1 MLTPF
6 TVAAVP
12 TGMKRGVCTGPWGVW
27 KQPQRARV
35 WGQRAEIVKGKGA
48 EMMAPLDRC
57 SDARGRLHLG
67 HLRPPNRMTHPR
79 ERDSAAG
86 PAWLRDL
93 AGAWIFYSVLPAW
106 PWPKPRFQRIARFA
120 PWVGAVLGLLQ
131 GLLWWGLEGR
141 VPLLAQ
147 VALVL
152 AAGLLLSGGLHMDGA
167 MDTADG
173 LAAGERLLEAMED
186 SRVGASGSQA
196 LVLLLLMRTAALAS
210 LGPAAPLALPWAA
223 LWGRVAPLVAMARF
237 PYLRPGGT
245 AGFHREHWAG
255 LARELRPTALLLV
268 PLLLGGLGAAGAI
281 LPGTG
286 ARAALAGLAGLLPA
300 LVVPLWLGRRLGGHS
315 GDSYGACVEWSEA
328 LALLLSAAIGL
339 GGAAGPAR

>member
-1 MLTPF
+1 MIGTAPRPSSQPMSQPPDATP
-6 TVAAVP
+6 AA
-12 TGMKRGVCTGPWGVW
+12 
-27 KQPQRARV
+27 A
-35 WGQRAEIVKGKGA
+35 
-48 EMMAPLDRC
+48 
-57 SDARGRLHLG
+57 
-67 HLRPPNRMTHPR
+67 
-79 ERDSAAG
+79 

-106 PWPKPRFQRIARFA
+106 PWPEPRFRRIARFA
-120 PWVGAVLGLLQ
+120 PWVGAVLGGLQ

-141 VPLLAQ
+141 VPPLAQ

-152 AAGLLLSGGLHMDGA
+152 AAGLLLTGGLHMDGA

-186 SRVGASGSQA
+186 SRVGASGAQA
-196 LVLLLLMRTAALAS
+196 LALLLLLRTAALAT
-210 LGPAAPLALPWAA
+210 LAAAAPLALPWAA

-245 AGFHREHWAG
+245 AAFHREHWAG
-255 LARELRPTALLLV
+255 LARELRPTALLVLLV
-268 PLLLGGLGAAGAI
+268 VVIHMAVAGWVVAGSGASKAV
-281 LPGTG
+281 
-286 ARAALAGLAGLLPA
+286 LAGLAGLLPA

-328 LALLLSAAIGL
+328 LALLLSAALSL
-339 GGAAGPAR
+339 GGAAGSAS

>member
-1 MLTPF
+1 MIGTAPRPSSQPMSQPPDATP
-6 TVAAVP
+6 AA
-12 TGMKRGVCTGPWGVW
+12 
-27 KQPQRARV
+27 A
-35 WGQRAEIVKGKGA
+35 
-48 EMMAPLDRC
+48 
-57 SDARGRLHLG
+57 
-67 HLRPPNRMTHPR
+67 
-79 ERDSAAG
+79 

-106 PWPKPRFQRIARFA
+106 PWPEPRFRRIARFA
-120 PWVGAVLGLLQ
+120 PWVGAVLGGLQ

-141 VPLLAQ
+141 VPPLAQ

-152 AAGLLLSGGLHMDGA
+152 AAGLLLTGGLHMDGA

-186 SRVGASGSQA
+186 SRVGASGAQA
-196 LVLLLLMRTAALAS
+196 LALLLLLRTAALAT
-210 LGPAAPLALPWAA
+210 LATAAPLALPWAA

-245 AGFHREHWAG
+245 AAFHREHWAG
-255 LARELRPTALLLV
+255 LARELRPTALLVLLV
-268 PLLLGGLGAAGAI
+268 VVIDMAVAGWVVAGSGASKAV
-281 LPGTG
+281 
-286 ARAALAGLAGLLPA
+286 LAGLAGLLPA

-328 LALLLSAAIGL
+328 LALLLSAALSL
-339 GGAAGPAR
+339 GGAAGSAS

>member
-1 MLTPF
+1 MIGTAPRPSSQPMSQPPDATP
-6 TVAAVP
+6 AA
-12 TGMKRGVCTGPWGVW
+12 
-27 KQPQRARV
+27 A
-35 WGQRAEIVKGKGA
+35 
-48 EMMAPLDRC
+48 
-57 SDARGRLHLG
+57 
-67 HLRPPNRMTHPR
+67 
-79 ERDSAAG
+79 

-106 PWPKPRFQRIARFA
+106 PWPEPRFRRIARFA
-120 PWVGAVLGLLQ
+120 PWVGAVLGGLQ

-141 VPLLAQ
+141 VPPLAQ

-152 AAGLLLSGGLHMDGA
+152 AAGLLLTGGLHMDGA

-186 SRVGASGSQA
+186 SRVGASGAQA
-196 LVLLLLMRTAALAS
+196 LALLLLLRTAALAT
-210 LGPAAPLALPWAA
+210 LAAAAPLALPWAA

-245 AGFHREHWAG
+245 AAFHREHWAG
-255 LARELRPTALLLV
+255 LARELRPTALLVLLV
-268 PLLLGGLGAAGAI
+268 VVIHMAVADWVVAGSGASM
-281 LPGTG
+281 
-286 ARAALAGLAGLLPA
+286 AALAGLAGLLPA

-328 LALLLSAAIGL
+328 LALLLSAALSL
-339 GGAAGPAR
+339 GGAAGPAS

>member
-1 MLTPF
+1 MIGTAPRPSSQPMSQPPDATP
-6 TVAAVP
+6 AA
-12 TGMKRGVCTGPWGVW
+12 
-27 KQPQRARV
+27 A
-35 WGQRAEIVKGKGA
+35 
-48 EMMAPLDRC
+48 
-57 SDARGRLHLG
+57 
-67 HLRPPNRMTHPR
+67 
-79 ERDSAAG
+79 

-106 PWPKPRFQRIARFA
+106 PWPEPRFRRIARFA
-120 PWVGAVLGLLQ
+120 PWVGAVLGGLQ

-141 VPLLAQ
+141 VPPLAQ

-152 AAGLLLSGGLHMDGA
+152 AAGLLLTGGLHMDGA

-186 SRVGASGSQA
+186 SRVGASGAQA
-196 LVLLLLMRTAALAS
+196 LALLLLLRTAALAT
-210 LGPAAPLALPWAA
+210 LAAAAPLALPWAA

-245 AGFHREHWAG
+245 AAFHREHWAG
-255 LARELRPTALLLV
+255 LARELRPTALLVLLV
-268 PLLLGGLGAAGAI
+268 VMIHMAVAGWVVAGIGASKAV
-281 LPGTG
+281 
-286 ARAALAGLAGLLPA
+286 LAGLAGLLPA

-328 LALLLSAAIGL
+328 LALLLSAALSL
-339 GGAAGPAR
+339 GGAAGPAS